1 MHDCM
6 WNPIIFRLTYVFHWW
21 QDGEFMEE
29 LDDFEAFVR
38 TIGGLVNSGAQVDI
52 VQLGTGISIKWIEL
66 HVAPVLGMFWLHL
79 YVSSLGR
86 IARVLSPEES
96 HNLSSAETQQV
107 VFSTAEPRPYSRAS
121 HGYHHAPRCGRDGS
135 FSVPLFAHTHRQ
147 WRRAD

>member
-1 MHDCM
+1 MHVG
-6 WNPIIFRLTYVFHWW
+6 IFRLTYVSQCWTGRRIHGRVGRLWSFRPDHWRTGQLWSTSRHCPIGYGNFHFKW
-21 QDGEFMEE
+21 ME
-29 LDDFEAFVR
+29 LYV
-38 TIGGLVNSGAQVDI
+38 VY
-52 VQLGTGISIKWIEL
+52 
-66 HVAPVLGMFWLHL
+66 LGMFWLHL
-79 YVSSLGR
+79 FVSSLGR

-107 VFSTAEPRPYSRAS
+107 VFSTSEPRPYSRAS